1 MSALDDS
8 ILSSLRYL
16 FADFL
21 DEEDT
26 TPPFLPLGLPA
37 GAEAVVSEGIH
48 LLMDYQG
55 ASYAKLYVERLQRF
69 IGRQG
74 FDRNGLDRKGID
86 QQGVNQQGIDGAIFC
101 DIARLMAHRMAYEDA
116 IRIAQLK
123 LAEFKASDGR
133 IRSTEIHRFRFD
145 ELVDAL
151 PEIAADPVLM
161 VLGKLGWEHRRVAI
175 PFSTVNRWGLRR
187 LKIEAWLR
195 RWRMFSIRYSQE
207 RAWVERW
214 LHMIARALVK
224 QPQAVPTVVATATMI
239 EGFGDPYRRG
249 LADWHAIIDGLAKP
263 TFDGDLP
270 LDDLTGAIAEAR
282 AAILPDPRQVALK
295 RAIADIR
302 AKALGTAADA
312 AAE

>member
-1 MSALDDS
+1 MSTSDDG

-74 FDRNGLDRKGID
+74 IDR
-86 QQGVNQQGIDGAIFC
+86 QGVDSAIFC
-101 DIARLMAHRMAYEDA
+101 DIARLMARRMAYEDA

-123 LAEFKASDGR
+123 LAEYNASDGR

-161 VLGKLGWEHRRVAI
+161 VLAKLGWEHRRVAI
-175 PFSTVNRWGLRR
+175 PFSTVNRWGLGRV
-187 LKIEAWLR
+187 KIEAWLR
-195 RWRMFSIRYSQE
+195 RWRMFSIRYGQE

-214 LHMIARALVK
+214 LHMIARALAK
-224 QPQAVPTVVATATMI
+224 QPQAVPAVVETATMI
-239 EGFGDPYRRG
+239 AGFGDPYRRG
-249 LADWHAIIDGLAKP
+249 LADWHAIINGLAKP

-270 LDDLTGAIAEAR
+270 LTDLAGAIAEAR
-282 AAILPDPRQVALK
+282 AAIVPDPRQVALK
-295 RAIADIR
+295 RVIAEIR
-302 AKALGTAADA
+302 ARALGAATDA

>member
-1 MSALDDS
+1 MSASGDS

-37 GAEAVVSEGIH
+37 GAEAIVTDGIH

-69 IGRQG
+69 IGRQV
-74 FDRNGLDRKGID
+74 ID
-86 QQGVNQQGIDGAIFC
+86 AATFC
-101 DIARLMAHRMAYEDA
+101 DIARLMANRMAYEDA

-123 LAEFKASDGR
+123 LAEYRTSDGR
-133 IRSTEIHRFRFD
+133 IRSTEIHRFRYD

-151 PEIAADPVLM
+151 PGVAAKPILM

-175 PFSTVNRWGLRR
+175 PFSTVNRWGIRR
-187 LKIEAWLR
+187 LKVEAWLR
-195 RWRMFSIRYSQE
+195 RWRMFSIRYAQE
-207 RAWVERW
+207 RVWVERW
-214 LHMIARALVK
+214 LHMIARALAK
-224 QPQAVPTVVATATMI
+224 QPQAVGAVVETATMMQ
-239 EGFGDPYRRG
+239 GFGDPYRRG

-270 LDDLTGAIAEAR
+270 LTDLAGAIAQAR
-282 AAILPDPRQVALK
+282 AAIMPDPRQLALK
-295 RAIADIR
+295 RAIAEIR
-302 AKALGTAADA
+302 ARAVGAAADA
-312 AAE
+312 AAAE